1 MSFELERLREAA
13 EKYTF
18 HEGRLFGSWPCSWS
32 FRRKKVQPSMCSSLV
47 FFASEFFEYPSCRS
61 VSSVPPFAIG
71 RKSNVTLVTWMD
83 SWPHVHVKPS
93 LFPLSYIVNFPR
105 RCKSRLGLDK

>member
-1 MSFELERLREAA
+1 MSFELEQLREAA

-32 FRRKKVQPSMCSSLV
+32 FLRKKVQPSMCSSLV

-61 VSSVPPFAIG
+61 VSFVPPFGIG
-71 RKSNVTLVTWMD
+71 S
-83 SWPHVHVKPS
+83 
-93 LFPLSYIVNFPR
+93 
-105 RCKSRLGLDK
+105 KSRAGLSWGKSATIVILSLAVSTSSKLGLLIAMSRNRL